1 MTQRERHRNV
11 SRLGPT
17 HTTRAHT
24 QHGDCTPPWTIP
36 CIFFFIF
43 VIIEFS
49 NEETSK
55 KRHEGS
61 CPRPPPLSCTRQ
73 PLAGGSRRQSADD
86 AAPERR
92 GSLIARSF
100 FASMLVVKWERLMA
114 ALFLVVL
121 ALFLRSTPAWLMIDS
136 PLMGEASS
144 SWRTKLDYKTIA
156 IEAHKPAGGAHSSVQ
171 CPRKLAGC
179 DPREGS
185 YVGTHFTR
193 HRCNE
198 TKAYIDLLKTVLD
211 ASKINFRP
219 SNIVSYGSSI
229 GVEAVEAQASYP
241 TSRVTAYDIDANAVS
256 VGSKLFGDRPN
267 CAGTP
272 ITFTTDEKDLKSQAV
287 LADGRSGYDLVLA
300 NNVFD
305 IAGTSPFSTWAP
317 LLKQSWM
324 LVKPGGLLMLGTGHF
339 ASLQVWNVLTRFR
352 LEEGCVRASDQGKKL
367 NTRTYIICYKESP
380 SVLESSV
387 LKVPSAKAIS
397 YLIAAPES
405 AFHGH

>member
-1 MTQRERHRNV
+1 
-11 SRLGPT
+11 
-17 HTTRAHT
+17 
-24 QHGDCTPPWTIP
+24 
-36 CIFFFIF
+36 
-43 VIIEFS
+43 
-49 NEETSK
+49 
-55 KRHEGS
+55 
-61 CPRPPPLSCTRQ
+61 
-73 PLAGGSRRQSADD
+73 
-86 AAPERR
+86 
-92 GSLIARSF
+92 
-100 FASMLVVKWERLMA
+100 
-114 ALFLVVL
+114 
-121 ALFLRSTPAWLMIDS
+121 
-136 PLMGEASS
+136 
-144 SWRTKLDYKTIA
+144 
-156 IEAHKPAGGAHSSVQ
+156 
-171 CPRKLAGC
+171 
-179 DPREGS
+179 
-185 YVGTHFTR
+185 
-193 HRCNE
+193 
-198 TKAYIDLLKTVLD
+198 
-211 ASKINFRP
+211 
-219 SNIVSYGSSI
+219 
-229 GVEAVEAQASYP
+229 
-241 TSRVTAYDIDANAVS
+241 VS